1 MRTSNAMG
9 MAGGITL
16 AVLLS
21 AAQARA
27 IIAYDFPSG
36 LAGNLVGSV
45 EPGPWILGNVFSV
58 NSAINV
64 TAVGAFASESG
75 YTFGAGVTVPVAVY
89 SFDGANWSQVN
100 GTYREFSAANLGT
113 LNGSARFQ
121 TLDSPVILQP
131 GTYAI
136 MAANYGIPGANGW
149 DLGLSAPGDSVPA
162 FQTTT
167 TAIEMASPLDPYIAL
182 FRGGQYH
189 PDFGATLDLTFPA
202 DSFITWGSG
211 STPYFAGATFAFDLT
226 PVPEAAA
233 FGAAAVGLL
242 GLVYLGRYARL
253 RCRTKLP

>member
-1 MRTSNAMG
+1 MRTWNSMRK
-9 MAGGITL
+9 AGGITL
-16 AVLLS
+16 AVLLL

-27 IIAYDFPSG
+27 IIAYDFPEG
-36 LAGNLVGSV
+36 LVGNLVGSS

-100 GTYREFSAANLGT
+100 GTFKEFSDNVGT

-121 TLDSPVILQP
+121 TLDSPVTLQP

-149 DLGLSAPGDSVPA
+149 DLGFSGPGDTLPA

-167 TAIEMASPLDPYIAL
+167 TAIEMAPPLDSYIAL

-211 STPYFAGATFAFDLT
+211 STPYFAGATFDFDLT
-226 PVPEAAA
+226 PVPEAAT
-233 FGAAAVGLL
+233 FGMAAVGLL